1 MVAGTVMLVLTDFA
15 QLASP
20 ALVAAA
26 REAVVSVILAL
37 ALAAR
42 VVVTRIDCV

>member
-1 MVAGTVMLVLTDFA
+1 MLVLTDFA
-15 QLASP
+15 QLAGP

-26 REAVVSVILAL
+26 REAVVTVILAL

-42 VVVTRIDCV
+42 VVVTRVDCVGECE